1 MHVEIMDEN
10 TTQKKIS
17 RLKVILFSL
26 VIYLGVHHTGMA
38 IHVENEVIKLEEAFQ
53 RISQKYDVYFNYDRE
68 ITMDIMVDY
77 DDEYESLEDAISII
91 LKNTNL
97 SYQIFAKRFV
107 VVFENNQRGMESLK
121 EMIGHM
127 QVFVEERETIRK
139 DKSRIVPPLNSLMT
153 KKIFIGKIVF
163 RVQGTVVNQDGEPLI
178 GVNIQVKDSSKGTAT
193 DFEGKFVL
201 EDVDENAVLVISY
214 VGYQTQEI
222 PIAGNSEL
230 DIVLVSDSELLVEIL
245 VVGYGTQKKLS
256 VTGAISDVP
265 TKNIQLVATPSLS
278 NALAG
283 SMPGIVSRQSSG
295 EPGYDGAAIFIRGFG
310 TWENRNPLVLVDGV
324 ERDINNINTQEI
336 ESFTILKDASA
347 TAVYGVQGANGVIL
361 ITTKRGQEGKPKITF
376 RTEGAQLTA
385 LRLPEFINGY
395 EYASLVNEALTN
407 EGKNPVYQDDELQ
420 LYKDGSDP
428 YFYPNVDWVNTVLK
442 KNTSQTI
449 NNLSVNGGSDVFR
462 YYTNVGYTILNGIY
476 KQDPDNEWNNNAQMK
491 RYNFRSNVDI
501 NLSSSLVMNLG
512 IGGIIQKGNYPG
524 RGAPDIF
531 NSLRITSPIN
541 FPVVNPDGSVAGGQ
555 TSYLQENPYGLVA
568 RSGYSTQD
576 RNTLQG
582 TFGAQWDLSRLVTKG
597 LSVRGMFSYD
607 KYNVVF
613 NDRMKPYRIRQLL
626 DQDEDGDYIYRD
638 PDIRE
643 EAPMNFGSPSSAN
656 RAYYGEVAVNYDRTF
671 GDHTLGGMVLMNKR
685 DYVDLT
691 AGSSLGNLPYR
702 RNGLAS
708 RLVYDYDNRYF
719 LEFNMGY
726 NGSENFPEGKQYG
739 FFPSFSGGW
748 VISNEKFWNS
758 EVVNSVKIRGSAGQV
773 GNDAIGGRRFLFL
786 STMQRGDQSYMFGD
800 NHAYYPG
807 LQEDQSGNPD
817 VTWEVAT
824 KYNLGLDI
832 QLFDGKIN
840 AQADA
845 FKEDR
850 TGILIQR
857 GVVPRVAGYFPWS
870 IPYANLGEAENYG
883 LDALLEVQNTTRKG
897 FYYSFRGNMTYAVS
911 KRTKDDYPTFLYPY
925 QNPIGNLI
933 DQPFGLV
940 SLGVFQSQEEIEESP
955 RQTFMEDVQPGDIKY
970 MDVNGDGV
978 IDKYDEVP
986 IGYPRTPQFVYGATF
1001 IATYKGFEA
1010 SAFFQGV
1017 AKASIFIDGPSMY
1030 PFQMGL
1036 GTYNILREYYD
1047 HRWTPE
1053 NPDGQYPRVST
1064 FDNRNNNRTSTH
1076 FLQDAS
1082 YLRLKSA
1089 EIAYNVKW
1097 QKLDE
1102 WKIENLRL
1110 FVNGAN
1116 LITWDKIKVIDPESN
1131 YGTGGYPLQRIINFG
1146 LEITL

>member
-1 MHVEIMDEN
+1 MIRIIFTTRVIIRCFRYSKSFFHWYLMIVMMSCYKGFATPMIHN
-10 TTQKKIS
+10 TLKFISHKKIMVES
-17 RLKVILFSL
+17 TSQYAVSGRVVNEDGERLEGVTVLEKETTNSTSTDKEGEFSL
-26 VIYLGVHHTGMA
+26 TVKSQNSVLVFSLLGYKA
-38 IHVENEVIKLEEAFQ
+38 KEVEMSDGKILEVSLEADVASLEEA
-53 RISQKYDVYFNYDRE
+53 V
-68 ITMDIMVDY
+68 
-77 DDEYESLEDAISII
+77 
-91 LKNTNL
+91 
-97 SYQIFAKRFV
+97 
-107 VVFENNQRGMESLK
+107 
-121 EMIGHM
+121 
-127 QVFVEERETIRK
+127 
-139 DKSRIVPPLNSLMT
+139 
-153 KKIFIGKIVF
+153 
-163 RVQGTVVNQDGEPLI
+163 
-178 GVNIQVKDSSKGTAT
+178 
-193 DFEGKFVL
+193 
-201 EDVDENAVLVISY
+201 
-214 VGYQTQEI
+214 
-222 PIAGNSEL
+222 
-230 DIVLVSDSELLVEIL
+230 
-245 VVGYGTQKKLS
+245 VVGYGTQKKIS
-256 VTGAISDVP
+256 VTAAISEAPVE
-265 TKNIQLVATPSLS
+265 NIQRIATPSLS
-278 NALAG
+278 NAIAG
-283 SMPGIVSRQSSG
+283 SMPGIVTRQSSG
-295 EPGYDGAAIFIRGFG
+295 EPGYDGADVFIRGLG

-324 ERDINNINTQEI
+324 ERDLNNINTQEI

-691 AGSSLGNLPYR
+691 SGSSLGSLPYR
-702 RNGLAS
+702 SNGLAS
-708 RLVYDYDNRYF
+708 RLVYDYDNRYL

-748 VISNEKFWNS
+748 VISNRS
-758 EVVNSVKIRGSAGQV
+758 EER
-773 GNDAIGGRRFLFL
+773 
-786 STMQRGDQSYMFGD
+786 
-800 NHAYYPG
+800 
-807 LQEDQSGNPD
+807 
-817 VTWEVAT
+817 
-824 KYNLGLDI
+824 
-832 QLFDGKIN
+832 
-840 AQADA
+840 
-845 FKEDR
+845 
-850 TGILIQR
+850 
-857 GVVPRVAGYFPWS
+857 
-870 IPYANLGEAENYG
+870 
-883 LDALLEVQNTTRKG
+883 
-897 FYYSFRGNMTYAVS
+897 
-911 KRTKDDYPTFLYPY
+911 
-925 QNPIGNLI
+925 
-933 DQPFGLV
+933 
-940 SLGVFQSQEEIEESP
+940 
-955 RQTFMEDVQPGDIKY
+955 
-970 MDVNGDGV
+970 
-978 IDKYDEVP
+978 
-986 IGYPRTPQFVYGATF
+986 
-1001 IATYKGFEA
+1001 
-1010 SAFFQGV
+1010 
-1017 AKASIFIDGPSMY
+1017 
-1030 PFQMGL
+1030 
-1036 GTYNILREYYD
+1036 
-1047 HRWTPE
+1047 
-1053 NPDGQYPRVST
+1053 
-1064 FDNRNNNRTSTH
+1064 
-1076 FLQDAS
+1076 
-1082 YLRLKSA
+1082 
-1089 EIAYNVKW
+1089 
-1097 QKLDE
+1097 
-1102 WKIENLRL
+1102 
-1110 FVNGAN
+1110 
-1116 LITWDKIKVIDPESN
+1116 
-1131 YGTGGYPLQRIINFG
+1131 
-1146 LEITL
+1146 